1 MDMQQAKAH
10 AAEMLR
16 LHESIRRLTA
26 DCKALEEALE
36 EGHAEN
42 DRLREE
48 NKALREFLF
57 KRDQTVEIG
66 RRMRAAQNEYFKTR
80 NRDKLIECKQL
91 ERQFDEAIDAGAA

>member
-1 MDMQQAKAH
+1 MDIQQAH

-42 DRLREE
+42 DRLRE
-48 NKALREFLF
+48 L
-57 KRDQTVEIG
+57 G
-66 RRMRAAQNEYFKTR
+66 RKMRTAQIEYFKSRDR
-80 NRDKLIECKQL
+80 NKLIECKQL
-91 ERQFDEAIDAGAA
+91 ERQFDEAINARAA